1 MSVISLKHT
10 GSQETLLLPDRLVWV
25 GEYAWSPVAHEAHWG
40 TDGALLLH
48 VARRQ
53 AGRPIELQG
62 TASEAWL
69 PRSTVQ
75 QLHAWASLKGQVFEL
90 TLRGQRHTVVFDHTQ
105 GSAFE
110 AEPLWPLLDGE
121 YDAGTLYRPTLRF
134 MEV

>member
-10 GSQETLLLPDRLVWV
+10 GSQETLLLPDRLMWV
-25 GEYAWSPVAHEAHWG
+25 GEYAWSPVAHEAHRG

-69 PRSTVQ
+69 PRAAVQ
-75 QLHAWASLKGQVFEL
+75 QLHAWTQSGRMDFTANEGSGLNSTGGSNPPVIEDRKS
-90 TLRGQRHTVVFDHTQ
+90 VV
-105 GSAFE
+105 
-110 AEPLWPLLDGE
+110 
-121 YDAGTLYRPTLRF
+121 
-134 MEV
+134 